1 MSIHTE
7 RRLIH
12 APQERLFELIADV
25 EKYPDFLPMWIDA
38 RIYRRRGDTYFT
50 EQEIGLG
57 PVRQRFRTKTVLASP
72 ARIEVT
78 SADDGLFREFF
89 IRWDLASAGQN
100 CRVDITLSWEVRSY
114 LMQKAIDLLLPETAR
129 SMVRAFERR
138 ADRGVA

>member
-1 MSIHTE
+1 MGVHTE
-7 RRLIH
+7 SRLIN
-12 APQERLFELIADV
+12 APQERVFELIADV
-25 EKYPDFLPMWIDA
+25 ERYPEFLPMWIDA
-38 RIYRRRGDTYFT
+38 HIYRRRDGTYYT

-57 PVRQRFRTKTVLASP
+57 LIRQRFRTKTVLTSP
-72 ARIEVT
+72 TRIEVT
-78 SADDGLFREFF
+78 SADGLFREFF

-138 ADRGVA
+138 ADRVVA

>member
-1 MSIHTE
+1 MSVHTE
-7 RRLIH
+7 SRLIH

-38 RIYRRRGDTYFT
+38 RIYRRREDSYYT

-57 PVRQRFRTKTVLASP
+57 PIRQRFCTKTVLTLP
-72 ARIEVT
+72 TLIEVT
-78 SADDGLFREFF
+78 SADGLFREFF

-100 CRVDITLSWEVRSY
+100 CRVGITLSWEVRSY

-138 ADRGVA
+138 ADRDVA

>member
-7 RRLIH
+7 HRLIH

-78 SADDGLFREFF
+78 SADGLFREFF
-89 IRWDLASAGQN
+89 IRWDLVSAGQN

>member
-1 MSIHTE
+1 MSIHSE
-7 RRLIH
+7 HRLIR

-25 EKYPDFLPMWIDA
+25 EEYPDFLPMWVDA
-38 RIYRRRGDTYFT
+38 RIYRRRGNTYFT

-57 PVRQRFRTKTVLASP
+57 PLRQRFRTKTELTP
-72 ARIEVT
+72 PTRIEVT
-78 SADDGLFREFF
+78 SADGLFREFF

-100 CRVDITLSWEVRSY
+100 CRVDISLSWEVRSF

-129 SMVRAFERR
+129 SMVLAFERR

>member
-7 RRLIH
+7 HRLIH
-12 APQERLFELIADV
+12 ASQERLFELIADV

-72 ARIEVT
+72 TRIEVT
-78 SADDGLFREFF
+78 SADGLFREFF

-129 SMVRAFERR
+129 SMVLAFERR
-138 ADRGVA
+138 ADQVVA

>member
-7 RRLIH
+7 RRLVH